1 MKKLVRDKIPE
12 LLEREGKVFR
22 IVEKVRDRERLKLL
36 LLEKLREEVEEFIR
50 NPSPEEAADVL
61 EVIET
66 ILRLDGFSLDDVLKQ
81 KEVKRIERGGFNEGI
96 IIELGE

>member
-1 MKKLVRDKIPE
+1 MRDKIPE

>member
-1 MKKLVRDKIPE
+1 VRDKIPE